1 MITREVLDHGL
12 RLATEAMPHVRSV
25 SIGVWL
31 TRGSRHEPD
40 ASAGIAHFVEHMLFK
55 GTMTRSAEEIAQTV
69 DSVGGQMDAS
79 TGKENANYAI
89 KVLDDHLALAVDV
102 LSDVVLHP
110 RFAPDDIEREKGV
123 VGEEIKMVE
132 DMPDDLVHEIFLEQ
146 FWPGHPLG
154 RAILGTADSVNRLDE
169 AVLHEYFGRV
179 YTADSLIVAAAGHIE
194 HARVREL
201 VERAFGGLRVNGT
214 APVEQPPADHAL
226 VHVRTKDLEQSHICM
241 GVGAYRQNHADR
253 YAALVFNTLLGG
265 SMSSRLFQ
273 NVREKR
279 GLAYSV
285 GSGLSAFRDA
295 GLLSIYAGCSN
306 QRVDEVV
313 RVVMDELR
321 AVVAGPIQA
330 SELTRAKDN
339 VKGSL
344 ILGLE
349 STWQRAAYLARQ
361 ELYFDEP
368 FTLDETLAGIDAVQ
382 LDDVVRVEVFSGLRK
397 EVEAYR
403 WERGV
408 GGGLVLDGE
417 ILVDDAHAAFAGKG
431 DGKAGLRDRVH
442 CGADERDVQADV
454 PCERG
459 ADVHLRGQDVGTPGH
474 QQYVIE

>member
-1 MITREVLDHGL
+1 MVKRDVLDNGL
-12 RLATEAMPHVRSV
+12 RLLTESIPHVRSV
-25 SIGVWL
+25 SLGVWL
-31 TRGSRHEPD
+31 TRGSRHEGDEWP
-40 ASAGIAHFVEHMLFK
+40 GIAHFVEHMLFK
-55 GTMTRSAEEIAQTV
+55 GTTTRTAEDIAQTV

-132 DMPDDLVHEIFLEQ
+132 DMPDDLVHELFLER
-146 FWPGHPLG
+146 FWSGHPLG
-154 RAILGTADSVNRLDE
+154 RAILGTPESVNSLSQE
-169 AVLHEYFGRV
+169 ILHGYFSRV
-179 YTADSLIVAAAGHIE
+179 YTAGNLIVAAAGNLE
-194 HARVREL
+194 HGRLREL
-201 VERAFGGLRVNGT
+201 VAEAFAGVGT
-214 APVEQPPADHAL
+214 EGPGAVETPPAENGL
-226 VHVRTKDLEQSHICM
+226 QYVRQKDLEQSHICM
-241 GVGAYRQNHADR
+241 GVGAYRQNHEAR

-313 RVVMDELR
+313 RVIMDELR
-321 AVVAGPIQA
+321 AVVAAPIDA
-330 SELTRAKDN
+330 AELARAKDN

-368 FTLDETLAGIDAVQ
+368 FTLEETLAGIDAVGIEDASRVAQ
-382 LDDVVRVEVFSGLRK
+382 ELLTRTPMSVAVVGDV
-397 EVEAYR
+397 
-403 WERGV
+403 
-408 GGGLVLDGE
+408 DGWT
-417 ILVDDAHAAFAGKG
+417 IP
-431 DGKAGLRDRVH
+431 RDELKV
-442 CGADERDVQADV
+442 A
-454 PCERG
+454 P
-459 ADVHLRGQDVGTPGH
+459 
-474 QQYVIE
+474 

>member
-1 MITREVLDHGL
+1 MVVRDVLDNGL
-12 RLATEAMPHVRSV
+12 RLLTESIPHVRSV
-25 SIGVWL
+25 SLGVWL
-31 TRGSRHEPD
+31 TRGSRHEGDEWP
-40 ASAGIAHFVEHMLFK
+40 GIAHFVEHMLFK
-55 GTMTRSAEEIAQTV
+55 GTETRTAEEIAQTV

-89 KVLDDHLALAVDV
+89 KVLDEHLSLAVDV

-110 RFAPDDIEREKGV
+110 RFAPDDIEREKSV

-132 DMPDDLVHEIFLEQ
+132 DMPDDLVHELFLER
-146 FWPGHPLG
+146 FWSGHPLG
-154 RAILGTADSVNRLDE
+154 RAILGTADSVNRLNQD
-169 AVLHEYFGRV
+169 VLREYFSRA
-179 YTADSLIVAAAGHIE
+179 YTTGNLIVAAAGNIE
-194 HARVREL
+194 HGRLREL
-201 VERAFGGLRVNGT
+201 IERAFGGVPTDGPG
-214 APVEQPPADHAL
+214 PVEVPPAESGL
-226 VHVRTKDLEQSHICM
+226 VYVRSKDLEQSHICM
-241 GVGAYRQNHADR
+241 GVGAYRQNHQER

-321 AVVAGPIQA
+321 AVVAAPIDQ
-330 SELTRAKDN
+330 SELVRAKDN

-361 ELYFDEP
+361 EIYFDEP
-368 FTLDETLAGIDAVQ
+368 FTLEETLAGIDAVG
-382 LDDVVRVEVFSGLRK
+382 LDDVVRVARDLLTRTPVSVAVVGDVNGVAVSSGELQ
-397 EVEAYR
+397 VAS
-403 WERGV
+403 
-408 GGGLVLDGE
+408 
-417 ILVDDAHAAFAGKG
+417 
-431 DGKAGLRDRVH
+431 
-442 CGADERDVQADV
+442 
-454 PCERG
+454 
-459 ADVHLRGQDVGTPGH
+459 
-474 QQYVIE
+474 